1 MSHDMINGDVFLTL
15 RNVSR
20 LCEPIRNMTFD
31 LYLLSQQLEAK
42 RLNRKWNNKNKK
54 EETRGKVK
62 YVSVQL
68 RHIFGPLNFRFCD
81 VNCHILSVKH

>member
-62 YVSVQL
+62 YVSV
-68 RHIFGPLNFRFCD
+68 
-81 VNCHILSVKH
+81 